1 MIFFIL
7 AIISAT
13 LVFFYYRKTNPHI
26 STSLKWILGVIRFL
40 FFFIVLILLITPI
53 LHFHKRKKQHPFSA
67 IALDISGSM
76 NQMLDNGE
84 TKISISKKFISKL
97 EDFHNKKDINYKIY
111 NFSNGLEDDTLR
123 TDIFLSLNQIQK
135 KEKDQNLSDII
146 LISDGLNHNNNN
158 FPILKEIN
166 IPVSVVILGENPQY
180 ADISIKDIITNNPV
194 YLNTETE
201 IKTIVESNQDNQN
214 IIIKLWDEDR
224 LVSTKKFPNIQ
235 KVDEL
240 LLSYKPVSIGF
251 KKMRVSVELEQG
263 YESNLLNNQREFLL
277 NVVKDRVKI
286 LILTSQLNWDATF
299 IHRVLKQNEKFTV
312 NLVEK
317 RKDGYYF
324 ENDNI
329 SVFDFLIQSDLLIMH
344 NRNKFNLTD
353 KEYNEIRDFVKRGG
367 NLIYIDRIDK
377 KLSDLLPLVESK
389 YKEEIN
395 TNILLTSNA
404 DNYQTFSIIRN
415 GKEMR
420 KLWQELPPIY
430 ANFYS
435 PKKNVE
441 ILAIADLS
449 TQNPVIVLSSYFNGN
464 VLMFAGNDFY
474 RWKMWEDIE
483 NEWFDEFFN
492 SIVNWFINT
501 DIRKRFLCTTNKLQY
516 MEGEPVDFSALIFD
530 EKMNT
535 ISRQDILLKI
545 KKADEII
552 EKYLTE
558 KNNKYITTIDGLGK
572 GKYNFQ
578 AECVLGNN
586 LITSKGEF
594 LIESIPLEESST
606 GINKSFLTFI
616 ASQTDGKIIET
627 EEDFEQLLTLQRE
640 QKQVISTNEL
650 ELWKKWYI
658 PVIAI
663 FLISLELFIRKRKGL
678 L

>member
-7 AIISAT
+7 AIISAA

-26 STSLKWILGVIRFL
+26 STSLKWVLGIIRFL

-53 LHFHKRKKQHPFSA
+53 LHFHRRRSQLPFSA

-84 TKISISKKFISKL
+84 TKTAISKKLISKL
-97 EDFHNKKDINYKIY
+97 EDFLNKKDINFKIY
-111 NFSNGLEDDTLR
+111 NFSNGLEEDTLR
-123 TDIFLSLNQIQK
+123 TDIFLSLDQIQK

-166 IPVSVVILGENPQY
+166 IPVSVVILGENPKY
-180 ADISIKDIITNNPV
+180 SDIAVKDIFTNNPV

-201 IKTIVESNQDNQN
+201 IKVVVETNLNDQN

-224 LVSTKKFPNIQ
+224 LISTKKFPDIK

-240 LLSYKPVSIGF
+240 LLSYKPASIGF
-251 KKMRVSVELEQG
+251 KKMRVSVEFEQG
-263 YESNLLNNQREFLL
+263 NESNLLNNQREFLL

-286 LILTSQLNWDATF
+286 LILTSQLNWDVTF
-299 IHRVLKQNEKFTV
+299 IHRVLKKNEKFTV
-312 NLVEK
+312 NLIEK
-317 RKDGYYF
+317 HKDGYYF
-324 ENDNI
+324 ENDKI
-329 SVFDFLIQSDLLIMH
+329 SILDFLIQSDLLIMH
-344 NRNKFNLTD
+344 NRNKFNLLD
-353 KEYNEIRDFVKRGG
+353 KEYDKIRDFVRRGG
-367 NLIYIDRIDK
+367 NLIYTDKIDK

-404 DNYQTFSIIRN
+404 GNYQTFSIRRN

-420 KLWQELPPIY
+420 ELWEELPPIY
-430 ANFYS
+430 AYFYS

-441 ILAIADLS
+441 ILAVADLS
-449 TQNPVIVLSSYFNGN
+449 TQNPIIALSSYFNGN
-464 VLMFAGNDFY
+464 VLMFAGNGFY
-474 RWKMWEDIE
+474 RWKMWENPK

-501 DIRKRFLCTTNKLQY
+501 DIKKRFLCTTNKLQY
-516 MEGEPVDFSALIFD
+516 MEGELVDFSALIFD
-530 EKMNT
+530 EKMNI

-545 KKADEII
+545 KKGDGII
-552 EKYLTE
+552 EKYLSE

-572 GKYNFQ
+572 GKYYFK
-578 AECVLGNN
+578 AECLLGNN
-586 LITSKGEF
+586 LLTSEGEF
-594 LIESIPLEESST
+594 LVESIPLEESST

-616 ASQTDGKIIET
+616 VSQTDGKIIAT
-627 EEDFEQLLTLQRE
+627 EEGFEQLLTLQRE

>member
-13 LVFFYYRKTNPHI
+13 LVFFYYRKTNPYI
-26 STSLKWILGVIRFL
+26 SNYLKWILGIIRFL

-67 IALDISGSM
+67 IVLDISGSM
-76 NQMLDNGE
+76 NQMLDSGE
-84 TKISISKKFISKL
+84 TKGAISKKFISKL
-97 EDFHNKKDINYKIY
+97 ENFNNTKDINYKIY

-123 TDIFLSLNQIQK
+123 TDIFLSLDQIQK
-135 KEKDQNLSDII
+135 KGIDQNLSDII

-158 FPILKEIN
+158 FPILKEIS
-166 IPVSVVILGENPQY
+166 IPVSVVILGENPKY
-180 ADISIKDIITNNPV
+180 TDISIKDIITNNPV
-194 YLNTETE
+194 YLDTETE
-201 IKTIVESNQDNQN
+201 IKVVVKTNLNDQN
-214 IIIKLWDEDR
+214 IIIKLWDENR
-224 LVSTKKFPNIQ
+224 LVSTEIFSDIQ
-235 KVDEL
+235 KVDEFL
-240 LLSYKPVSIGF
+240 LTYNPKSVGF

-286 LILTSQLNWDATF
+286 LVLTSQLNWDVTF
-299 IHRVLKQNEKFTV
+299 IHRVLKKNEKLEV

-324 ENDNI
+324 ENEKV

-344 NRNKFNLTD
+344 NRNSFNLTN
-353 KEYNEIRDFVKRGG
+353 KEYEEIINSVKRGR
-367 NLIYIDRIDK
+367 NLIYFDKIDK
-377 KLSDLLPLVESK
+377 QLSDLLPLVESK

-404 DNYQTFSIIRN
+404 DNYQTFSIRRN
-415 GKEMR
+415 IKDMR
-420 KLWQELPPIY
+420 KLWEELPPINVY
-430 ANFYS
+430 FYS

-441 ILAIADLS
+441 ILTVANLS
-449 TQNPVIVLSSYFNGN
+449 TQNPVIALSSYFSGN
-464 VLMFAGNDFY
+464 VLMFAGSGFY
-474 RWKMWEDIE
+474 RWKMWEDSE
-483 NEWFDEFFN
+483 NEWFDEFMN
-492 SIVNWFINT
+492 SIVNWFTNT
-501 DIRKRFLCTTNKLQY
+501 DIKNRFLCTTNKLQF
-516 MEGEPVDFSALIFD
+516 MEGEPVDFSILIFD

-535 ISRQDILLKI
+535 ISRQDILLKVR
-545 KKADEII
+545 KADEII

-558 KNNKYITTIDGLGK
+558 KNNKYITTINGLEK

-578 AECVLGNN
+578 AECLLGNN
-586 LITSKGEF
+586 LLTSEGEF

-606 GINKSFLTFI
+606 GINISFLTFI
-616 ASQTDGKIIET
+616 ASQTDGKIIEN
-627 EEDFEQLLTLQRE
+627 EEGFEQLLTLRRA
-640 QKQVISTNEL
+640 QKQTISINEL